1 MLVSLHVHF
10 TSSLAL
16 AVPARVSYRH
26 HNFHGFLFYT
36 YRRSFFTL
44 TYLAKLVQYLKAIPS
59 IPFTLRVSYTLTDRP
74 DEPCRALAQ
83 RTSQLTMHFGQD
95 TTNKYKKQPPANLFG
110 FWRFQLQACMALSF
124 QALKGFG
131 LTWTPYMHILLV
143 SMLLNCVD

>member
-74 DEPCRALAQ
+74 DELWIVEVEANQDRHEQ
-83 RTSQLTMHFGQD
+83 RKSLESFLTILRLTDDD
-95 TTNKYKKQPPANLFG
+95 TVIRHVPTNGEPATTL
-110 FWRFQLQACMALSF
+110 
-124 QALKGFG
+124 
-131 LTWTPYMHILLV
+131 
-143 SMLLNCVD
+143 